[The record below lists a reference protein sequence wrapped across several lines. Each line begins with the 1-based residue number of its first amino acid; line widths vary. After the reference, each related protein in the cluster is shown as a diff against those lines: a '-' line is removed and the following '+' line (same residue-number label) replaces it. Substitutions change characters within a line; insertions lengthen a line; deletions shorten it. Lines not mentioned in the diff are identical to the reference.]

1 MTLTDRK
8 TWFLGIA
15 ASALAACSTPTPQP
29 PAQAHSHEQIVRDEL
44 AGIIV
49 LQGLPCTAV
58 LGYSLDQRLQ
68 YQVSCAT
75 GERYR
80 VRVSPIGRVSTEADT
95 GNHEAPAGAA
105 SAPARR

>member
-1 MTLTDRK
+1 MTLPSRP
-8 TWFLGIA
+8 TWFLGVA
-15 ASALAACSTPTPQP
+15 ASALAACSSP
-29 PAQAHSHEQIVRDEL
+29 PAQPPSHEQIVRDEL